1 MRRSMSLH
9 EKPLVSIVIPNHN
22 YGKWIE
28 DAIDS
33 VVYDDY
39 SNKRIV
45 VVDDGS
51 TDGSAKKVYDFLLE
65 PKASESSGISGITG
79 KYKNTDVETTLIAC
93 NECRGPSAARNI
105 GINFYWENTDAYS
118 FLDSDDM
125 HINGKLKETLSVLI
139 NGWGSIGAVYCDYV
153 NFDYVNNISFQ
164 QHKEAFC
171 SERILEECIMPPSNL
186 VPKYV
191 FEKIGLFDE
200 TMRVAEDWDL
210 WIRMSKHFIAYHIP
224 RTLTIMRT
232 GSYNSSNTVSKE
244 VWSKNWQRIL
254 EKIKNDK

>member
-1 MRRSMSLH
+1 MSLH
-9 EKPLVSIVIPNHN
+9 EKPIVSIVIPNYN

-33 VVYDDY
+33 VVDDDY
-39 SNKRIV
+39 SNKRII

-51 TDGSAKKVYDFLLE
+51 TDGSAKKVYNLLSDA
-65 PKASESSGISGITG
+65 KGSESSGISGITG
-79 KYKNTDVETTLIAC
+79 KYKETNVETTLIAC
-93 NECRGPSAARNI
+93 NQSKGPSAARNI
-105 GINFYWENTDAYS
+105 GIKFYWENTDVYS

-125 HINGKLKETLSVLI
+125 HINGKLKESLSALI
-139 NGWGSIGAVYCDYV
+139 VGWGSIGAVYCDYT
-153 NFDYVNNISFQ
+153 NFDYENNISFK
-164 QHKEAFC
+164 QHKLAFC
-171 SERILEECIMPPSNL
+171 SEKILEECIMPSCNL

-191 FEKIGLFDE
+191 FEKIGFFDE

-224 RTLTIMRT
+224 KNLSIIRT
-232 GSYNSSNTVSKE
+232 GSYNSTNTVSEE

>member
-1 MRRSMSLH
+1 MPLH

-33 VVYDDY
+33 VIYDDY
-39 SNKRIV
+39 SNKRII

-51 TDGSAKKVYDFLLE
+51 TDNSARKVYSLISN
-65 PKASESSGISGITG
+65 PSASQSSEISGISG
-79 KYKNTDVETTLIAC
+79 KYKDTDIEITLVAC
-93 NECRGPSAARNI
+93 NECRGPSCARNI
-105 GINFYWENTDAYS
+105 GIKFYWENTDVYS

-125 HINGKLKETLSVLI
+125 HIKGKLKETLSALI
-139 NGWGSIGAVYCDYV
+139 SGWGSIGAVYCDYI
-153 NFDYVNNISFQ
+153 NFDYENNIKFQ

-171 SERILEECIMPPSNL
+171 SDKILEECIMPSNSL

-200 TMRVAEDWDL
+200 QMRVAEDWDL
-210 WIRMSKHFIAYHIP
+210 WIRMSKHFIGYHVPKTFAIV
-224 RTLTIMRT
+224 RT
-232 GSYNSSNTVSKE
+232 GNYNSTNTVSSE
-244 VWSKNWQRIL
+244 IWAKNWQRIL